1 MLEPMFDWLINT
13 HVLLFGLACFLL
25 LCLVAEIGFQL
36 GGWSSRRHPCQER
49 QLTGVGTITA
59 GMLGLLAFTLGIT
72 IGIAQNRYEAR
83 RDLVV
88 QEANAIGTA
97 WLRAHL
103 AGEDGPAL
111 AALIEDYA
119 RTRLAYTAAD
129 ATMSEPELTAR
140 TNTLQTEI
148 WTKAQAIAARAP
160 TAVTATLINALNDM
174 FDQSLA
180 QRFAF
185 DSKVPSN
192 LAWMLLVGSVLAI
205 GAMGFQLGLA
215 GTRQMLLMALLLL
228 MWAGA
233 MMLIADMNRPRIGA
247 IKVDPAPLVWTIQGF
262 GSGEAAS
269 R

>member
-1 MLEPMFDWLINT
+1 MLKPTFDWLLNT
-13 HVLLFGLACFLL
+13 HVLVFGLACFLL
-25 LCLVAEIGFQL
+25 LYLVAEIGFQL
-36 GGWSSRRHPCQER
+36 GGLSRRHRPCQER
-49 QLTGVGTITA
+49 ELTGVGTITA

-119 RTRLAYTAAD
+119 KARLAYTTAD
-129 ATMSEPELTAR
+129 TTASEPALIAC
-140 TNTLQTEI
+140 TNALQTAI
-148 WTKAQAIAARAP
+148 WTKAQAVAARAP
-160 TAVTATLINALNDM
+160 TAITATLINALNDM

-185 DSKVPSN
+185 DSRVPAN

-215 GTRQMLLMALLLL
+215 GTRQILLMVLLLL
-228 MWAGA
+228 MWGGA
-233 MMLIADMNRPRIGA
+233 MMLVADMNRPRIGA
-247 IKVDPAPLVWTIQGF
+247 IQVDPAPLQWTIEGF
-262 GSGEAAS
+262 GSEGATPH
-269 R
+269 

>member
-1 MLEPMFDWLINT
+1 MLEPTFDWLLNT
-13 HVLLFGLACFLL
+13 HVLLFGLMCFLL
-25 LCLVAEIGFQL
+25 LCLVAEVGFQL
-36 GGWSSRRHPCQER
+36 GGLSRRRHPCQER
-49 QLTGVGTITA
+49 ELTGVGTITA

-103 AGEDGPAL
+103 AGEEGPAL

-119 RTRLAYTAAD
+119 RARLAYTTAD
-129 ATMSEPELTAR
+129 TKASEPELIAR
-140 TNTLQTEI
+140 TNALQTGI
-148 WTKAQAIAARAP
+148 WAKAQAVAARAP

-185 DSKVPSN
+185 ESKMPPS
-192 LAWMLLVGSVLAI
+192 LAWMLLIGSVLAI

-215 GTRQMLLMALLLL
+215 GTRQVLLVALLLL

-233 MMLIADMNRPRIGA
+233 MMLIVDMNRPRIGG
-247 IKVDPAPLVWTIQGF
+247 IRVNPAPLLWTIQGF
-262 GSGEAAS
+262 GSGDAAP

>member
-1 MLEPMFDWLINT
+1 MLESTFDWLINT
-13 HVLLFGLACFLL
+13 HVLLFGLACFFL

-36 GGWSSRRHPCQER
+36 GGLSRRRHPFHKQE
-49 QLTGVGTITA
+49 LTGVGTITA

-88 QEANAIGTA
+88 QEANTIGTA

-103 AGEDGPAL
+103 AGEEGPAL
-111 AALIEDYA
+111 AGLIEDYA
-119 RTRLAYTAAD
+119 KARLAYTESDSTA
-129 ATMSEPELTAR
+129 SEPDLIAR
-140 TNTLQTEI
+140 TNALQTEI
-148 WTKAQAIAARAP
+148 WTKAQAVAARAP

-185 DSKVPSN
+185 EGKIPSN
-192 LAWMLLVGSVLAI
+192 LAWMLLIGSVLAI

-215 GTRQMLLMALLLL
+215 GTRQVLLMALLLL

-233 MMLIADMNRPRIGA
+233 LMLIADMNQPRAGA
-247 IKVDPAPLVWTIQGF
+247 IRVDPAPLLWTIQGF
-262 GSGEAAS
+262 GPGNPAS

>member
-1 MLEPMFDWLINT
+1 MIGRMFDWLINT
-13 HVLLFGLACFLL
+13 HVGLFGLFCFLL
-25 LCLVAEIGFQL
+25 LFLVAEIGFQI
-36 GGWSSRRHPCQER
+36 GNWSRLHRRHREQE
-49 QLTGVGTITA
+49 LTGVGTITT

-72 IGIAQNRYEAR
+72 IGIAQDRYEAR
-83 RDLVV
+83 RKLVV

-103 AGEDGPAL
+103 AGEEGPVL
-111 AALIEDYA
+111 AGLIEDYA
-119 RTRLAYTAAD
+119 KVRLAYTTAGTLSA
-129 ATMSEPELTAR
+129 EPELIAR
-140 TNTLQTEI
+140 TNILQTEI
-148 WTKAQAIAARAP
+148 WAKAQAVAARAP

-185 DSKVPSN
+185 ESRVPPN

-205 GAMGFQLGLA
+205 GAMGFQLGLNGA
-215 GTRQMLLMALLLL
+215 RQVLLVALLLL

-233 MMLIADMNRPRIGA
+233 MMLIVDMNRPRIGG
-247 IKVDPAPLVWTIQGF
+247 IRVNPAPLLWTIQGF
-262 GSGEAAS
+262 GSGGAAA

>member
-1 MLEPMFDWLINT
+1 MVESTFEWLINT
-13 HVLLFGLACFLL
+13 HVLLFGLFCFLL
-25 LCLVAEIGFQL
+25 LFLVAEIGFQI
-36 GGWSSRRHPCQER
+36 GNWSRRRRRHPEQE
-49 QLTGVGTITA
+49 LTGVGTITT

-88 QEANAIGTA
+88 QDANAIGTA

-103 AGEDGPAL
+103 AGEEGPAL
-111 AALIEDYA
+111 VGLIEDYA
-119 RTRLAYTAAD
+119 KVRLAYTAAD
-129 ATMSEPELTAR
+129 TMTSESYLIAR

-148 WTKAQAIAARAP
+148 WAKAQTVAARAP

-185 DSKVPSN
+185 ESQVPPN
-192 LAWMLLVGSVLAI
+192 LAWMMVIGSVLAI
-205 GAMGFQLGLA
+205 GAMGFQLGLNGA
-215 GTRQMLLMALLLL
+215 RQLLLMALLLM

-233 MMLIADMNRPRIGA
+233 MMLIADMNRPRLGGIRVNA
-247 IKVDPAPLVWTIQGF
+247 TPLLWTIEGF
-262 GSGEAAS
+262 GSGGAA